1 MFKPAAAIPIV
12 SSSINNMKQS
22 TPTTTPETIFKSKAK
37 LASLRLFQQERDRWL
52 TLLEKIAPNTSQPEQ
67 MSTLLEW
74 IEQEIAAT
82 KQLTPKPYQTSAPP
96 TPSQPQP
103 EQLEQVVTKAAE
115 QAWEKISTLADVL
128 TQLVVQFEQHT
139 APNVRTKPK
148 AHAKHLSE
156 FKSKAKTAEPTPV
169 ASQKQES
176 PSHRATSNAQS
187 KVNQA
192 IDQIIQYNSTP
203 NLPHDK
209 KWAITFSGLKAATK
223 CYQGVIKRVLEQ
235 RQPEID
241 QHHQVHG
248 LGTYHNSIH
257 RRTGTSITDI
267 VHLDS

>member
-1 MFKPAAAIPIV
+1 
-12 SSSINNMKQS
+12 MKQS
-22 TPTTTPETIFKSKAK
+22 TPTTTPETIFKSKPK
-37 LASLRLFQQERDRWL
+37 LASLRLFQEERDRWL
-52 TLLEKIAPNTSQPEQ
+52 ILLEKIAPNSSQAEQ

-74 IEQEIAAT
+74 IEQQMAAT
-82 KQLTPKPYQTSAPP
+82 EELTPKPQHTSASPAAL
-96 TPSQPQP
+96 QPQP
-103 EQLEQVVTKAAE
+103 EQV
-115 QAWEKISTLADVL
+115 WEKISTLADVL
-128 TQLVVQFEQHT
+128 TRLAVQFEQHT
-139 APNVRTKPK
+139 APDVSPKPK
-148 AHAKHLSE
+148 ARAKHLSE
-156 FKSKAKTAEPTPV
+156 FKSKAKATEPIPVTP
-169 ASQKQES
+169 QKQET
-176 PSHRATSNAQS
+176 PSHRGTSNAQS

-235 RQPEID
+235 RQPEIY

-267 VHLDS
+267 VHLE

>member
-1 MFKPAAAIPIV
+1 MFKPTVAIPVV

-22 TPTTTPETIFKSKAK
+22 IPTTIPGTIFKSKAK
-37 LASLRLFQQERDRWL
+37 LASLRLFQEERDRWL
-52 TLLEKIAPNTSQPEQ
+52 ILLERIAPNGSQPEQ

-74 IEQEIAAT
+74 IEQQLSAPSAP
-82 KQLTPKPYQTSAPP
+82 LTP
-96 TPSQPQP
+96 PQSHP
-103 EQLEQVVTKAAE
+103 EQLEQLVTPAAE

-128 TQLVVQFEQHT
+128 TRLVVQFEQHT
-139 APNVRTKPK
+139 AVAVSPKPK
-148 AHAKHLSE
+148 ARAEHLSE
-156 FKSKAKTAEPTPV
+156 LKSKAKITEPTPV
-169 ASQKQES
+169 ARQEQKY

-235 RQPEID
+235 RQPEIY

-267 VHLDS
+267 VHLD